1 MGTARKHK
9 AWAVMVA
16 LFVFLGL
23 AALVG
28 VAGCGG
34 DESAVT
40 TTYWRAT
47 DTTAAATAT
56 TTAERA
62 SESQAAPG
70 QSNDGD
76 TAAYEPQ
83 TGAIDQALATT
94 ALEAVSSQ
102 KVISDAQ
109 LEVEVEKGKFQT
121 VFDQAMMIAKRY
133 GGYLLSAT
141 AYASGEENSL
151 KSGTVAV
158 RVPASSFTEAL
169 SDASKLGTLKSESL
183 STQDVTEE
191 YVDLEA
197 RIRNSE
203 ANVEHLFALLDLAKT
218 IDEIVHVRSIITS
231 AQEELETLKGRMR
244 YLEEHTS
251 FSTISVTIY
260 EAGVEEEVVPVV
272 EEEKE
277 SWGFVAALEDALR
290 YLVKVF
296 NGIIRGLGVL
306 IPVLVVLAIIGYIVY
321 RVWRSSARRKREEE
335 QARKQFGPNSSWRPP
350 AAAVTPNQA
359 GQPVPQGRAAQSG
372 VVAQPEAAPPAGA
385 PAEASPTD
393 EVKGS

>member
-141 AYASGEENSL
+141 AYASGEEDSL

-158 RVPASSFTEAL
+158 RVPSQFLHRGSQRRQQARHAQERVVVDPGCHRGIRRPRGPHQEFRGKRGAL
-169 SDASKLGTLKSESL
+169 
-183 STQDVTEE
+183 
-191 YVDLEA
+191 
-197 RIRNSE
+197 
-203 ANVEHLFALLDLAKT
+203 
-218 IDEIVHVRSIITS
+218 VRS
-231 AQEELETLKGRMR
+231 
-244 YLEEHTS
+244 
-251 FSTISVTIY
+251 
-260 EAGVEEEVVPVV
+260 
-272 EEEKE
+272 
-277 SWGFVAALEDALR
+277 
-290 YLVKVF
+290 
-296 NGIIRGLGVL
+296 
-306 IPVLVVLAIIGYIVY
+306 
-321 RVWRSSARRKREEE
+321 ARH
-335 QARKQFGPNSSWRPP
+335 
-350 AAAVTPNQA
+350 
-359 GQPVPQGRAAQSG
+359 GQ
-372 VVAQPEAAPPAGA
+372 
-385 PAEASPTD
+385 D
-393 EVKGS
+393 H

>member
-1 MGTARKHK
+1 MGTAGKHK
-9 AWAVMVA
+9 TWAVVA
-16 LFVFLGL
+16 LFVLLGL

-34 DESAVT
+34 AESEVT
-40 TTYWRAT
+40 TTYWRGETAS
-47 DTTAAATAT
+47 TAAATAT
-56 TTAERA
+56 TWAATDTT
-62 SESQAAPG
+62 AAPG

-76 TAAYEPQ
+76 SATYEPR

-109 LEVEVEKGKFQT
+109 LEVEVEKGKFQA

-141 AYASGEENSL
+141 AYASGEEDSL

-158 RVPASSFTEAL
+158 RVPSGSFTEAL

-191 YVDLEA
+191 YVDIEA

-203 ANVEHLFALLDLAKT
+203 ANVEHLFALLDMAKT

-251 FSTISVTIY
+251 YSTISVTIY
-260 EAGVEEEVVPVV
+260 EAGVEEEVVPLV

-306 IPVLVVLAIIGYIVY
+306 IPILVVLAIIGYIAY
-321 RVWRSSARRKREEE
+321 RVWRASARRKRDEE
-335 QARKQFGPNSSWRPP
+335 QARKQFGPDSGWRPSTT
-350 AAAVTPNQA
+350 AGTPNRA
-359 GQPVPQGRAAQSG
+359 GQPVSEGRAAQSG
-372 VVAQPEAAPPAGA
+372 VVPQQEAAPPAGA
-385 PAEASPTD
+385 PAEVAPAD